1 MNYKTVI
8 IDDSS
13 VHRLAISF
21 LVQNHPK
28 LQLIGAYS
36 DPYEGIKAIYE
47 HNVDIVFMDIL
58 LDDLNA
64 FELLDQIE
72 IPAAIIMN
80 SSWEKFSSKAGQY
93 GLQYFL
99 TKPMQKSDFEAAVKG
114 VLQSLESNKAK
125 KHATS

>member
-21 LVQNHPK
+21 LVKNHPK
-28 LQLIGAYS
+28 LQLTGAYS

-114 VLQSLESNKAK
+114 VLQSLESNQVKRYA
-125 KHATS
+125 SS

>member
-21 LVQNHPK
+21 LVRNHPK
-28 LQLIGAYS
+28 LQLTGAYS

-114 VLQSLESNKAK
+114 VLQALESNQVKRYA
-125 KHATS
+125 SS

>member
-58 LDDLNA
+58 LDNLNA
-64 FELLDQIE
+64 FELLDQIQ
-72 IPAAIIMN
+72 IPAAIVLN
-80 SSWEKFSSKAGQY
+80 SSWEKFSSRARQY
-93 GLQYFL
+93 GIQYFL
-99 TKPMQKSDFEAAVKG
+99 TKPMQKSAFETAVKG
-114 VLQSLESNKAK
+114 VLQSLESDKVK

>member
-114 VLQSLESNKAK
+114 VLQALESNKVK
-125 KHATS
+125 KLATS

>member
-114 VLQSLESNKAK
+114 VLQSLESNKVTRYA
-125 KHATS
+125 SS

>member
-21 LVQNHPK
+21 LVRNHPK
-28 LQLIGAYS
+28 LQLTGAYS

-47 HNVDIVFMDIL
+47 HTVDIVFMDIL

-114 VLQSLESNKAK
+114 VLQALKSNQVKRYA
-125 KHATS
+125 SS

>member
-1 MNYKTVI
+1 MNYQTVI

-21 LVQNHPK
+21 LVRNHPK
-28 LQLIGAYS
+28 LQLTGAYS